1 MAAFDYIAL
10 DDRGREQKGVL
21 EADSSR
27 QIRQLLRDRG
37 WAPIKVEP
45 AAERSRRR
53 RTGWFA
59 PRLGALDLSLVT
71 RQFATLVQA
80 GLPLEEALSAVAQ
93 QSEKARIRSIMMG
106 VRGRVL
112 EGYPLA
118 EALAEFP
125 AAFDTMY
132 RATVAAGE
140 KSGHLDLVLN
150 NLADYTERQHRL
162 GQNVSTALIYP
173 FMLMLFSVGI
183 VTYLL
188 VAVVPQ
194 ILEVFDQTDQQ
205 LPLATRFLIGAS
217 EFLQTSGLWLV
228 AAIVL
233 TVVAA
238 QYALRQP
245 LLRTR
250 FDQAVLTMP
259 VLGRFFRSINA
270 SQFASTLA
278 ILSQSGVPLVEGM
291 RIAGAVVP
299 NTGMRGRVDTA
310 TQLVSEGSSL
320 FRALDQVGGFPP
332 MLLHMI
338 ASGESSGEL
347 EQMLARVATHQESE
361 LERTVTVFVKLLEP
375 IMVGVMGM
383 MVLFIVIA
391 IMLPIMQLNQGAQL

>member
-37 WAPIKVEP
+37 WAPIKVDP
-45 AAERSRRR
+45 AAEKSRQQRS
-53 RTGWFA
+53 GFFA

-112 EGYPLA
+112 EGFPLA
-118 EALAEFP
+118 EALGEFP
-125 AAFDTMY
+125 AAFDHMY

-162 GQNVSTALIYP
+162 SQNVSTALIYP
-173 FMLMLFSVGI
+173 FLLMAFSIGI

-194 ILEVFDQTDQQ
+194 ILDVFDKTDQQ
-205 LPLATRFLIGAS
+205 LPLATTVLIAVS
-217 EFLQTSGLWLV
+217 NFLQSSGLWVLLV
-228 AAIVL
+228 LIAA
-233 TVVAA
+233 VVTLR
-238 QYALRQP
+238 YLLRQP
-245 LLRTR
+245 LLRAQV
-250 FDQAVLTMP
+250 DQLVLSLP
-259 VLGRFFRSINA
+259 FVGRFFRAINA
-270 SQFASTLA
+270 SRFASTLS
-278 ILSQSGVPLVEGM
+278 ILSASGVPLVDGM

-299 NTGMRGRVDTA
+299 NTSTRARVEAA

-320 FRALDQVGGFPP
+320 FRALDQVGSFPP
-332 MLLHMI
+332 MMLHMI

-347 EQMLARVATHQESE
+347 EQMLARVATHQEAE

-375 IMVGVMGM
+375 IMVGVMGL